1 MTALAGIVRILGELG
16 FRQPLVNLNHAGTDG
31 EGQDSPEP
39 RMPSSSPT
47 REDQLAILAQSKRFR
62 DFLIKAGVRRSRRSG
77 IRRAADLV
85 CDELG

>member
-1 MTALAGIVRILGELG
+1 LTALAGIVRILGELG

-39 RMPSSSPT
+39 RN
-47 REDQLAILAQSKRFR
+47 QLAILAQSKRFR

-77 IRRAADLV
+77 IRRAADIV
-85 CDELG
+85 RDELG